1 MKLVLGILDVAYSD
15 AQSGAKTT
23 SEVAEILEQKYHPM
37 ETFYEARKTQIAD
50 YLAQSVVDA
59 VEIVVRSGRHVQP
72 TFAGAQKIEAEFR
85 AFLSANEMGK
95 LGFLSD
101 SERDYFLTHA
111 PAYTGAANAG
121 VSHRKKH
128 PYAAKNKARPTF
140 IDTGL
145 YQASFRAW
153 TEE

>member
-1 MKLVLGILDVAYSD
+1 MKLVLGVLDVAYSD

-23 SEVAEILEQKYHPM
+23 GDVAEILEQKYHPM

-59 VEIVVRSGRHVQP
+59 IEVVVRGGRHVQP

-101 SERDYFLTHA
+101 AEREYTLTHA
-111 PAYTGAANAG
+111 PKYTGAAQAG

-128 PYAAKNKARPTF
+128 PYAAKNKARPVF

-145 YQASFRAW
+145 YQASFRAY